1 MKHDL
6 WKKKIIMGSDQFP
19 SLYISLIKT
28 FTPKF
33 RDKTEFFNSVLFKSN
48 NNNNNINNNKELKTS
63 DPKSK
68 QKNRL

>member
-1 MKHDL
+1 MTLHETQSLEKR
-6 WKKKIIMGSDQFP
+6 KFIMGSDQFP
-19 SLYISLIKT
+19 SCLYISLIKT

-33 RDKTEFFNSVLFKSN
+33 RDKTEFNYNNSTIS
-48 NNNNNINNNKELKTS
+48 NKELKTL

>member
-1 MKHDL
+1 
-6 WKKKIIMGSDQFP
+6 MGSDQFP
-19 SLYISLIKT
+19 SCLNISLIRT

-33 RDKTEFFNSVLFKSN
+33 RDKTEFNYNNSTIS
-48 NNNNNINNNKELKTS
+48 NKELKTL

>member
-1 MKHDL
+1 MISG
-6 WKKKIIMGSDQFP
+6 KKIIMGSDQFP
-19 SLYISLIKT
+19 CLYISLIKT

-33 RDKTEFFNSVLFKSN
+33 KDKTEFN
-48 NNNNNINNNKELKTS
+48 NNNKELKTL